1 MNKVKAHLAPTPSVT
16 AKGVVDFEGRTVGFL
31 RVERHPNRPVIVY
44 RDGDGL
50 SEGDILYRYAGQS
63 SRIKF
68 ADLRAMLE
76 ERDRRAQ
83 VELAKAAGALADV
96 GTANAIILDTDRNT
110 LNTKPA
116 DNSRRE
122 TDRADQIC
130 KRGRIRRKVRCTG
143 AETGG

>member
-1 MNKVKAHLAPTPSVT
+1 MWSGDHAHTLSELAYRPARTFGADERTHLRRRAAQRRDLAPSAP
-16 AKGVVDFEGRTVGFL
+16 
-31 RVERHPNRPVIVY
+31 
-44 RDGDGL
+44 
-50 SEGDILYRYAGQS
+50 AGQS

-110 LNTKPA
+110 LNTNGRPIILDEKLI
-116 DNSRRE
+116 E
-122 TDRADQIC
+122 QI
-130 KRGRIRRKVRCTG
+130 KR
-143 AETGG
+143 